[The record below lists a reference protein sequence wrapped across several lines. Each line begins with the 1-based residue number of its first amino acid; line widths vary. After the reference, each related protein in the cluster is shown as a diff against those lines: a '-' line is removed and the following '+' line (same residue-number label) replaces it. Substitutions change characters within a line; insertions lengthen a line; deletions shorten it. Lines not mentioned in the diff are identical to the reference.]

1 MMDKLEDE
9 VRDLYS
15 ELYITQVQ
23 LSDLKKEEKSLKADY
38 RSRIKELDIVIESIL
53 DEIKRKRVDD

>member
-1 MMDKLEDE
+1 MDKLEDE